1 MEGWTMLMPSHC
13 QKFFTIL
20 KLQWQIWGKH
30 NTHFHDNV
38 ILHTFILYFCCRTLD
53 LEAQYTINP
62 SRAAEITIADTVP
75 GKGSS
80 KRYIELAL

>member
-1 MEGWTMLMPSHC
+1 MISYVTSGTV
-13 QKFFTIL
+13 F
-20 KLQWQIWGKH
+20 
-30 NTHFHDNV
+30 N
-38 ILHTFILYFCCRTLD
+38 FICCRSLD

-80 KRYIELAL
+80 KLGSTSNVVFFLFVQAMTCLEMSLVTLA